1 MSTSGSSVITWVST
15 VSRVAALCS
24 RTHRVS
30 VGGVLVLLPGYQ
42 AVPVEVLSLKLPI
55 HLFDHPSPLS
65 ILDPRCHLFRRDKA
79 VLVAIYT
86 ANQHAVHK
94 RGSSKLSE

>member
-1 MSTSGSSVITWVST
+1 M
-15 VSRVAALCS
+15 CS

-65 ILDPRCHLFRRDKA
+65 ILDPRCHLFRRHKA
-79 VLVAIYT
+79 VLVVIYT

-94 RGSSKLSE
+94 KREEQIE